1 MTLTR
6 RYHRAMTDIQPTSRL
21 EVGGLPVDRIT
32 MEQTLHR
39 AEALMAAPGLH
50 QHGVINADKVVK
62 SQQNRQLAQ
71 AIRSCDIV
79 NADGMSIVWASRLLG
94 QPVPER
100 VAGIDF
106 MDKILARAAEHQ
118 WPVFFLGAT
127 DAVVK
132 KVVTIECARHPGL
145 MVAGYRNGY
154 WSRDEESHV
163 THEISRSGATLLLI
177 GISSPAKE
185 LFVARNRERLHV
197 NLVVG
202 VGGSFDVVAGV
213 TRRAPSSWQRLGLEW
228 AFRLIQEPRR
238 MWRRYLIGNA
248 KFTVL
253 ILRDF
258 LKARFR

>member
-1 MTLTR
+1 
-6 RYHRAMTDIQPTSRL
+6 
-21 EVGGLPVDRIT
+21 
-32 MEQTLHR
+32 
-39 AEALMAAPGLH
+39 MAAPGLH

-106 MDKILARAAEHQ
+106 MDKILDRAAEHQ

-248 KFTVL
+248 KFTFL
-253 ILRDF
+253 ILQDF
-258 LKARFR
+258 RKARFR